1 MYGALILL
9 ATVTLLYAGYNI
21 LIKVS
26 SSHVPIEATSTITA
40 TITLQIAALLV
51 SCIFVTGL
59 LIRGNTILAV
69 PPPALLWAAL
79 AGICIGAAEIC
90 YFYLFRG
97 GLNHDAMAANIAIP
111 VIVGGTILVTILISW
126 FLLREA
132 MSWTKVIGAATII
145 VGVALMFIETR
156 S

>member
-9 ATVTLLYAGYNI
+9 IAVTFLYSGYNL

-26 SSHVPIEATSTITA
+26 SSHVPVEATSTIAA

-51 SCIFVTGL
+51 SCIFVAGL
-59 LIRGNTILAV
+59 LIRGDTALAV

-79 AGICIGAAEIC
+79 AGICIGAAEIG

-97 GLNHDAMAANIAIP
+97 GLSHDAMAANIAIP
-111 VIVGGTILVTILISW
+111 VIVGGTILVTTLVSW
-126 FLLREA
+126 LLLRES
-132 MSWTKVIGAATII
+132 MNWTKLIGAVTII
-145 VGVALMFIETR
+145 AGVVLMFIETR